1 MYKMFIR
8 MLIYQIQCL
17 KQWHNFGLIIVPSIK
32 QSDVIRI
39 LGIDPG
45 LQITGYGVIES
56 DGRTSRYVHS
66 GNICA
71 KKLNSDKG
79 VPQRLGLIYRKLSE
93 VISQYQPDEV
103 AVEEVFISR
112 NASSALK
119 LGHARG
125 AAICAAVQSHIPV
138 SEYSARSVKQAV
150 VGNGAANKEQIQ
162 HMVLRLLAL
171 RGALQTDEADAL
183 AVSLCHAHT
192 TLLLTSQRTSLSR
205 SYV

>member
-1 MYKMFIR
+1 MPYTENF
-8 MLIYQIQCL
+8 
-17 KQWHNFGLIIVPSIK
+17 KQQNA
-32 QSDVIRI
+32 IRI

-45 LQITGYGVIES
+45 LQITGFGVIES
-56 DGRTSRYVHS
+56 DGRSSRYIHS
-66 GNICA
+66 GNIRA
-71 KKLNSDKG
+71 NGSTG
-79 VPQRLGLIYRKLSE
+79 NTGMPQKLGLIFGKLTE
-93 VISQYQPDEV
+93 IIHQYQPDEV
-103 AVEEVFISR
+103 AVEEIFISR

-125 AAICAAVQSHIPV
+125 AAISAAVQSRIPV
-138 SEYSARSVKQAV
+138 SEYSARTVKQAV

-171 RGALQTDEADAL
+171 RGSLQADEADAL

-192 TLLLTSQRTSLSR
+192 SLLIRKCTSFDE

>member
-1 MYKMFIR
+1 M
-8 MLIYQIQCL
+8 
-17 KQWHNFGLIIVPSIK
+17 PSIK
-32 QSDVIRI
+32 QSEPIRI
-39 LGIDPG
+39 LGVDPG

-56 DGRTSRYVHS
+56 DGRTSRYIHS
-66 GNICA
+66 GNISA
-71 KKLNSDKG
+71 KKHNSSMEM
-79 VPQRLGLIYRKLSE
+79 PQRLGLIFRKLSE
-93 VISQYQPDEV
+93 VITQFQPDEV

-125 AAICAAVQSHIPV
+125 AAISAAVHSHIPV

-171 RGALQTDEADAL
+171 RGVLQADEADAL

-192 TLLLTSQRTSLSR
+192 ALLVGSKRTSLRR
-205 SYV
+205 SYA